1 MKMKRTILMAAMT
14 AAALGGS
21 ETLYATTITF
31 NSGFANGGAILDGNT
46 SGWWDTRAVSG
57 LSGPIT
63 DVNVTLNLNGGWN
76 GDLYGY
82 LTYGGQIAIL
92 LNRVGVGGGNPF
104 GYGDAGMQVTLDDQ
118 AASDIHL
125 YGAGS
130 IIGGAGWQPDGRNID
145 PLSAA
150 GSFDSAARSSLL
162 GIFNT
167 LDPNGNWTLFLADVS
182 GGGGVSTLT
191 SWSLDITTSPARIS
205 VPDQGPGL
213 PLTGATLLALVG
225 TTRWMRNRHG
235 DSSPSY

>member
-1 MKMKRTILMAAMT
+1 MFMKRTILVAAMT
-14 AAALGGS
+14 VALGGS
-21 ETLYATTITF
+21 ETLRATTITF
-31 NSGFANGGAILDGNT
+31 NSGFANGGAILDGNA

-63 DVNVTLNLNGGWN
+63 DVNVTLNLGGGWN

-82 LTYGGQIAIL
+82 LSYGGQIAVL
-92 LNRVGVGGGNPF
+92 LNRVGVGSSNPF
-104 GYGDAGMQVTLDDQ
+104 GYSDAGMQVTLDDQ

-130 IIGGAGWQPDGRNID
+130 IIGGAAWQPDGRNID
-145 PLSAA
+145 PLSAG

-162 GIFNT
+162 GSFNT

-191 SWSLDITTSPARIS
+191 SWSLDFTTSPTSPS

-213 PLTGATLLALVG
+213 PLTGATVLALVA
-225 TTRWMRNRHG
+225 TARRMRTGQSSR
-235 DSSPSY
+235 SPSR